1 MLAQSASLISWTQR
15 TLPQARNIMF
25 SWNAHDEFEMPGHI
39 RLMERLLAETQT
51 VCEIIGDPRQP
62 AEHHVCI
69 KRISKAP
76 SDCAV
81 LLAND
86 AASQTLASISF
97 ASVRALL
104 PILQI
109 SRWFD
114 CPAILRLERI

>member
-1 MLAQSASLISWTQR
+1 
-15 TLPQARNIMF
+15 MF

-62 AEHHVCI
+62 ARASSLENVCI